1 VRNGTKLL
9 ALLGVLALSLVAC
22 GDDET
27 PDAGNGG
34 GGGSEAITITAQDF
48 AFSESEIAVEAGAEI
63 ELTLENGDDAPHTFT
78 SDDLGVDVEADGG
91 AEAST
96 TFTAPDE
103 DGSFEFHCEIHPDQM
118 TGTVVVG
125 EGGSSSGGSK
135 DSDVDAEDL
144 DY

>member
-1 VRNGTKLL
+1 MRNATKLL
-9 ALLGVLALSLVAC
+9 AVLGVLALSLVAC

-27 PDAGNGG
+27 PEAGAGG
-34 GGGSEAITITAQDF
+34 GGGSDEITITAQDF
-48 AFSESEIAVEAGAEI
+48 TFSEDEIAIEAGAEI

-78 SDDLGVDVEADGG
+78 SDDLGVDVEAEGG
-91 AEAST
+91 TEAST

-135 DSDVDAEDL
+135 DSGGNAEDM